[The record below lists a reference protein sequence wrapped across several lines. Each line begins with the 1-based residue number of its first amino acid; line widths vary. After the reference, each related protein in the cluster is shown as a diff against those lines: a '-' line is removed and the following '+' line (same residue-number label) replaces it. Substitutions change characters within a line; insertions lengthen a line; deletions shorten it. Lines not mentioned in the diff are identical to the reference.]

1 MEIKIG
7 AKNSPKTNNKIET
20 IEPNPK
26 RSLSLISISLNGQS
40 SKNLLNPWFT
50 IIKTENDTLSINKE
64 IFLYIT

>member
-7 AKNSPKTNNKIET
+7 AINSPKTNNKIET

-40 SKNLLNPWFT
+40 SKNLLSP
-50 IIKTENDTLSINKE
+50 
-64 IFLYIT
+64 